1 MEDHAKEHNNSE
13 AGQREELIALN
24 DRAAQL
30 TLELF
35 PYPVADYQAVLEGVH
50 TLSGL
55 ETATIT
61 KLDAI
66 NDLHSDCAWMLTCQ
80 QLSDIH
86 KMESE
91 LQEAMSRHFDV
102 HHRLIQMIHKVMNS
116 SPECQPS
123 KRARLLGEIRS
134 DIQSVAQCNVLLQL
148 PEARAVRSK
157 ASDLALAQRELRVVH
172 RQIANVTSELT

>member
-1 MEDHAKEHNNSE
+1 MDPTENLVAHSHQSDEQSA
-13 AGQREELIALN
+13 AGL
-24 DRAAQL
+24 RARAQQL
-30 TLELF
+30 TLELY
-35 PYPVADYQAVLEGVH
+35 PYPVANYQEVVDGIQTMAQ
-50 TLSGL
+50 L
-55 ETATIT
+55 ETSTIP

-91 LQEAMSRHFDV
+91 LQDAMNRYFDV
-102 HHRLIQMIHKVMNS
+102 HHRLIQMIQKVMNS

-123 KRARLLGEIRS
+123 KRGRLLHELRN
-134 DIQSVAQCNVLLQL
+134 DLQSVAQCNVLLQL

-157 ASDLALAQRELRVVH
+157 ASDLAMAQRELCLVH
-172 RQIANVTSELT
+172 QHIANVASELT

>member
-1 MEDHAKEHNNSE
+1 MEDYAKEHNNSE

-24 DRAAQL
+24 NRAAQL

-61 KLDAI
+61 MLDAI
-66 NDLHSDCAWMLTCQ
+66 NDLHSDCAWLLTCQ

-91 LQEAMSRHFDV
+91 LQEAMSNYFGV
-102 HHRLIQMIHKVMNS
+102 HHRLIQKIQQVMNTT
-116 SPECQPS
+116 PECQPS
-123 KRARLLGEIRS
+123 KRGRLHHELRN
-134 DIQSVAQCNVLLQL
+134 DLQSVAQCNVLLQL

-157 ASDLALAQRELRVVH
+157 ASDLAIAQRELRVVH
-172 RQIANVTSELT
+172 QQIANVTSELT